1 MSGLAWQAGRKRFL
15 VGATVMRYV
24 FVILATLWAGIAQAA
39 SIQILDI
46 ESGWSNA
53 QTVDVLGGNAELTY
67 VDPNELRWGRSWT
80 GTGPRSGFR
89 FDQLAEGTTQGAN
102 QLFDVG
108 RFTHMN
114 RVIFQGQHLDRATLN
129 MRLTASFDGRIE
141 TIDTAYVFTHLETP
155 NNAQPSANGERNG
168 VNRVIFQGQ
177 HLEQA
182 TLNMRLTA
190 SFDGRLETIDTAY
203 IFTLLETP
211 NFAQPCANGERN
223 GVTRVGG
230 FQANG
235 STLNRNG
242 CADRVQL
249 LQNPSVPRT
258 FTHNGLEYQFE
269 LLGFASGPE
278 FWTVEDLDNPIL
290 LQARFN
296 VSGTPIVPPQPPVE
310 PPPIPLPA
318 GAWFMLAGMGALAI
332 MRRRAKRG

>member
-1 MSGLAWQAGRKRFL
+1 
-15 VGATVMRYV
+15 MRYF
-24 FVILATLWAGIAQAA
+24 FVILAILWAGMAPAA

-46 ESGWSNA
+46 ESGWSDA
-53 QTVDVLGGNAELTY
+53 RTVDVLGGNAELTY
-67 VDPNELRWGRSWT
+67 VNPNELRWGRSWT

-89 FDQLAEGTTQGAN
+89 FEQLAEGTTQGAN

-114 RVIFQGQHLDRATLN
+114 RVIFQGQHLDQATLN
-129 MRLTASFDGRIE
+129 MRLTASFDGRI
-141 TIDTAYVFTHLETP
+141 
-155 NNAQPSANGERNG
+155 
-168 VNRVIFQGQ
+168 
-177 HLEQA
+177 
-182 TLNMRLTA
+182 
-190 SFDGRLETIDTAY
+190 ETIDTAY

-223 GVTRVGG
+223 GVNSVGR
-230 FQANG
+230 FQAGG
-235 STLNRNG
+235 STLNRSG

-249 LQNPSVPRT
+249 LQNPTVPRT

-296 VSGTPIVPPQPPVE
+296 VSGTPVVPPEPPVE

-332 MRRRAKRG
+332 MRRRARRA

>member
-1 MSGLAWQAGRKRFL
+1 LHAAQVVVFDVIRICCHGQSPHRVLDAGSVWRVSGLAWQAGRKRFL

-141 TIDTAYVFTHLETP
+141 TIDTAYVFT
-155 NNAQPSANGERNG
+155 
-168 VNRVIFQGQ
+168 
-177 HLEQA
+177 
-182 TLNMRLTA
+182 
-190 SFDGRLETIDTAY
+190 
-203 IFTLLETP
+203 LLETP
-211 NFAQPCANGERN
+211 NYAQPCANGERN
-223 GVTRVGG
+223 GVNRVGR
-230 FQANG
+230 FQTGG